1 MKSVLLRIFAA
12 ALLLVVSTL
21 GVLSVARSDDERSEH
36 DAVREAVMRGEV
48 LPLPQVLDIVE
59 QRLPGEVIEVELEH
73 EHGRL
78 VYEIKVLTESGRVR
92 KIEVDA
98 RNGDVRSIEDD

>member
-1 MKSVLLRIFAA
+1 M
-12 ALLLVVSTL
+12 LLVFATT
-21 GVLSVARSDDERSEH
+21 GVLTVARSDDDRSEH
-36 DAVREAVMRGEV
+36 DAVREAVRRGEV

-59 QRLPGEVIEVELEH
+59 QRLPGEVLEVELEH

-78 VYEIKVLTESGRVR
+78 IYEIKVLTEAGRVR